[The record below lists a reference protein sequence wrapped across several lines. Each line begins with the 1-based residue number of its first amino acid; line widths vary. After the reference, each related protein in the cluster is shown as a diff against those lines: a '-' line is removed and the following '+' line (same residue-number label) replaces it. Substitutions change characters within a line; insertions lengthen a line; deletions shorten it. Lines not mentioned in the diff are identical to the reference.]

1 MESMLCH
8 IYHGA
13 KEPLLSLA
21 GSVGGVITPM
31 VHLDHVGESEVLIGT
46 HGYIRDPSGRWWRG
60 QGSAW
65 KSPAIEDDC
74 N

>member
-1 MESMLCH
+1 MLCH

-21 GSVGGVITPM
+21 SSVRGVITPM

-46 HGYIRDPSGRWWRG
+46 HGYIRDPSGRWRWVEG
-60 QGSAW
+60 DAW
-65 KSPAIEDDC
+65 K
-74 N
+74 